1 MNGRANPI
9 TRRCDYLPPN
19 YRVESVELTFTLGE
33 ETTLVR
39 SRLHLQRAVQT
50 TTTTLT
56 LLGRNLELLALRRD
70 GSDLAPASYQRDD
83 ESLLLFDCPAAF
95 SLEIETAIHP
105 QANTA
110 LEGLYLSSG
119 RFCTQCEAEGFRRI
133 TYFPD
138 RPDVLSRYSVTLI
151 ADRQRYPVLLS
162 NGNLLESG
170 ELSNGNLLESGE
182 LSNGQHFARWVDP
195 FPKPSYLF
203 ALVAGD
209 LAVLDDSYVTRSGR
223 SVALQIYTEPAN
235 LDKCAH
241 AMASLKE
248 AMAWDEEVYGLEYD
262 LDIYMIVAVG
272 DFNMGAMENKGLNIF
287 NARYVLACPET
298 ATDAD
303 YQAIREVIGHE
314 YFHNWTGNRVT
325 CRDWFQ
331 LSLKEGLTVFRDQNF
346 SADLGSRAV
355 KRIQDVRA
363 LRASQFLEDSGPM
376 AHPVR
381 PESYEEINNFYTATV
396 YNKGA
401 EVIGMYR
408 TLLGAELFHAGVT
421 LYLARHDGEAA
432 TIDDFLRAMEEVSG
446 RDLQQFSR
454 WYSQAG
460 TPLLSVTRAYDS
472 QRSVLSLTLRQSLAP
487 TSGQP
492 ARELLHLPIS
502 IGLIGPQGEE
512 LAVRCAGEELR
523 PAGSR
528 VIELRTAEETF
539 ELVDV
544 PPGTLPSLL
553 RSFSAPVR
561 LHDDLDESE
570 RAFLLAHDSDSFCR
584 WEAGQ
589 QLFTDLL
596 LRHAAAA
603 DPALRVLPQA
613 HASAYQRLLLDHEGD
628 PALRA
633 LALTLPT
640 VTTLLDLQLP
650 ADPPALHDAR
660 QGLRSALVEPLAA
673 ELWSLYDG
681 LLQER
686 GPYMPEGT
694 AVGRRSLK
702 NTTLALLARCDRQGA
717 AQACHAQFQA
727 AGNMTDRLAALT
739 ILVDEDLPGHD
750 DALAEFHQRW
760 QHDPLVLDKWFT
772 LQAIAGSEAAF
783 SDVLRLRSHP
793 DFTLRNPNRVRSL
806 LGAFAHSNPGRF
818 HRSDGQGYD
827 FIASEVLTLD
837 PLNPQIA
844 TRLAISL
851 SRWRALAEPYGSAM
865 HQALQ
870 RLARAGNLSRD
881 LGELVSKSLKE
892 SR

>member
-1 MNGRANPI
+1 MANRTI
-9 TRRCDYLPPN
+9 RRCDYLPPN
-19 YRVESVELTFTLGE
+19 YRVETVELTFTLGE
-33 ETTLVR
+33 ETTLVAA
-39 SRLHLQRAVQT
+39 RLRLQRTPQAT
-50 TTTTLT
+50 GTTLT
-56 LLGRNLELLALRRD
+56 LLGRHLELRSLRRD
-70 GSDLAPASYQRDD
+70 GTLLPPASYQCDA
-83 ESLLLFDCPAAF
+83 ESLILPDCPAAF
-95 SLEIETAIHP
+95 TLDIETAIHP
-105 QANTA
+105 QENTA

-138 RPDVLSRYSVTLI
+138 CPDVLSRYTVTLI

-162 NGNLLESG
+162 NGNLLDSG
-170 ELSNGNLLESGE
+170 ELAG
-182 LSNGQHFARWVDP
+182 GQHFARWVDP

-209 LAVLDDSYVTRSGR
+209 LAALTDTYVTRSGR
-223 SVALQIYTEPAN
+223 TVALRIYTEAGN
-235 LDKCAH
+235 LDKCTH
-241 AMASLKE
+241 AMTSLKE
-248 AMAWDEEVYGLEYD
+248 AMCWDEEVYGLEYD

-272 DFNMGAMENKGLNIF
+272 DYNMGAMENKGLNIF

-355 KRIQDVRA
+355 KRIQDVRT
-363 LRASQFLEDSGPM
+363 LRASQFLEDGGPM

-401 EVIGMYR
+401 EIIGMYR
-408 TLLGAELFHAGVT
+408 TLLGPELFHAGVT

-446 RDLQQFSR
+446 RDLQQFAR
-454 WYSQAG
+454 WYTQAG
-460 TPLLSVTRAYDS
+460 TPLVTVTRAYDP
-472 QRSVLSLTLRQSLAP
+472 QRAVLTLSLRQSLAP
-487 TSGQP
+487 TPGQP
-492 ARELLHLPIS
+492 EKELLHIPMA
-502 IGLIGPQGEE
+502 IGLIGPEGEE
-512 LAVRCAGEELR
+512 LPLRCAGEEAR

-528 VIELRTAEETF
+528 VIELQTAATTL
-539 ELVDV
+539 ELVEV
-544 PPGTLPSLL
+544 PAGALPSFL
-553 RSFSAPVR
+553 RGFSAPVR
-561 LHDDLDESE
+561 LQDDLDESE
-570 RAFLLAHDSDSFCR
+570 RAFLLAHDSDSFCC

-589 QLFTDLL
+589 QLFTELL
-596 LRHAAAA
+596 LRHAAESN
-603 DPALRVLPQA
+603 PALRVLPQT
-613 HASAYQRLLLDHEGD
+613 HATAYQRLLLDHRGD

-640 VTTLLDLQLP
+640 VTTLLDLQHP
-650 ADPPALHDAR
+650 ADPPALHAAR
-660 QGLRSALVEPLAA
+660 QGLRTALAEPLAA
-673 ELWSLYDG
+673 ELRSLYAA
-681 LLQER
+681 LQER
-686 GPYMPEGT
+686 GPYTLDGA

-702 NTTLALLARCDRQGA
+702 NVSLAMLARCERQGA
-717 AQACHAQFQA
+717 AQACHEQFRA

-739 ILVDEDLPGHD
+739 ILVDEDLPGRD

-772 LQAIAGSEAAF
+772 LQATAGSEEVF
-783 SDVLRLRSHP
+783 SDVLRLRAHA
-793 DFTLRNPNRVRSL
+793 DFTLLNPNRVRSL

-827 FIASEVLTLD
+827 FIASEVLSLD
-837 PLNPQIA
+837 RLNPQIA
-844 TRLAISL
+844 TRLASAL
-851 SRWRALAEPYGSAM
+851 SRWRTLAEPYGSAM
-865 HQALQ
+865 HRALQ
-870 RLARAGNLSRD
+870 RLAQGGKLSRD

-892 SR
+892 SP

>member
-1 MNGRANPI
+1 MNGIANRTI
-9 TRRCDYLPPN
+9 RRCDYLPPN

-33 ETTLVR
+33 ETTLVM
-39 SRLHLQRAVQT
+39 SRLRLQRAPQAT
-50 TTTTLT
+50 ATALT
-56 LLGRNLELLALRRD
+56 LLGRNLELLSLRRD
-70 GSDLAPASYQRDD
+70 GSNLDPAAYQRDA
-83 ESLLLFDCPAAF
+83 ETLVIPDCPAAF
-95 SLEIETAIHP
+95 TLEIETAIHP

-170 ELSNGNLLESGE
+170 ELSD
-182 LSNGQHFARWVDP
+182 GQHFARWVDP

-209 LAVLDDSYVTRSGR
+209 LAALVDTFVTRSGR
-223 SVALQIYTEPAN
+223 SVDLRIYAEAGN
-235 LDKCAH
+235 IDKCAH

-248 AMAWDEEVYGLEYD
+248 AMRWDEEVYGLEYD

-303 YQAIREVIGHE
+303 YQGIREVIGHE

-355 KRIQDVRA
+355 KRIQDVRT
-363 LRASQFLEDSGPM
+363 LRASQFLEDGGPM

-421 LYLARHDGEAA
+421 LYLSRHDGEAA

-454 WYSQAG
+454 WYTQAG
-460 TPLLSVTRAYDS
+460 TPLVAVTRLYDP
-472 QRSVLSLTLRQSLAP
+472 QRCRLTLTFRQSLAP
-487 TSGQP
+487 TPGQP
-492 ARELLHLPIS
+492 EKELLHLPIT

-512 LAVRCAGEELR
+512 LPVCCDGEELR

-528 VIELRTAEETF
+528 VIELQTAEAVL

-553 RSFSAPVR
+553 RGFSATVR

-596 LRHAAAA
+596 LRHAAES
-603 DPALRVLPQA
+603 DPSLRVLPQT
-613 HASAYQRLLLDHEGD
+613 HAVAYQRLLLDHHGD

-650 ADPPALHDAR
+650 AEPLALHDAR
-660 QGLRSALVEPLAA
+660 QGLRIALAEPLIA
-673 ELWSLYDG
+673 ELWCLYEG
-681 LLQER
+681 LQER
-686 GPYMPEGT
+686 SPYTPDGA

-702 NTTLALLARCDRQGA
+702 NTALAMLARCDRQGA
-717 AQACHAQFQA
+717 AQACHEQFLA
-727 AGNMTDRLAALT
+727 AGNMTDRLAALA

-772 LQAIAGSEAAF
+772 LQALAGSEEVF
-783 SDVLRLRSHP
+783 SDLLRLRAHP

-827 FIASEVLTLD
+827 FIASEVLALD
-837 PLNPQIA
+837 RLNPQIA
-844 TRLAISL
+844 TRLASSL
-851 SRWRALAEPYGSAM
+851 SRWRTLAEPYGSAM
-865 HQALQ
+865 HQSLQ
-870 RLARAGNLSRD
+870 SLTRAGKLSRD
-881 LGELVSKSLKE
+881 LGELVSKSLRE
-892 SR
+892 EL

>member
-1 MNGRANPI
+1 MNGRINPI
-9 TRRCDYLPPN
+9 IRRCDYLPPN
-19 YRVESVELTFTLGE
+19 YRVESVELTFTLNE
-33 ETTLVR
+33 EKTRVV
-39 SRLHLQRAVQT
+39 SRLRLQRAPQA

-70 GSDLAPASYQRDD
+70 GSDLSQASYQRDD
-83 ESLLLFDCPAAF
+83 ESLILTDCPAAF
-95 SLEIETAIHP
+95 TLEIETAIYP

-151 ADRQRYPVLLS
+151 ADRLRYPVLLS

-170 ELSNGNLLESGE
+170 ELSDGL
-182 LSNGQHFARWVDP
+182 HFARWVDP

-209 LAVLDDSYVTRSGR
+209 LALLDDRYVTRSGR
-223 SVALQIYTEPAN
+223 SVALRIYTEAGN

-248 AMAWDEEVYGLEYD
+248 AMAWDEAVYGLEYD

-303 YQAIREVIGHE
+303 YQSIREVIGHE

-355 KRIQDVRA
+355 KRIQDVRT
-363 LRASQFLEDSGPM
+363 LRASQFLEDGGPM

-421 LYLARHDGEAA
+421 LYLSRHDGEAA
-432 TIDDFLRAMEEVSG
+432 TINDFLRAMEEVSG

-460 TPLLSVTRAYDS
+460 TPQLTVTRRYDP
-472 QRSVLSLTLRQSLAP
+472 QRSTLSLTLRQSLAP
-487 TSGQP
+487 TPGQP
-492 ARELLHLPIS
+492 EKELLHLPIS

-512 LAVRCAGEELR
+512 LPVRCAGEEPR

-528 VIELRTAEETF
+528 VIELRTAEATL

-544 PPGTLPSLL
+544 PAGSLPSLL

-561 LHDDLDESE
+561 LHDDLHESE

-596 LRHAAAA
+596 LRHAAEA
-603 DPALRVLPQA
+603 DPALRVLPQT
-613 HASAYQRLLLDHEGD
+613 HASAYQRLLLDHHGD

-660 QGLRSALVEPLAA
+660 QGLRSALVESLPA

-681 LLQER
+681 LQEH
-686 GPYMPEGT
+686 GPYAPEGA

-717 AQACHAQFQA
+717 AQACHTQFLT

-739 ILVDEDLPGHD
+739 ILVDEDLPGHE

-772 LQAIAGSEAAF
+772 LQATAGSEAVF
-783 SDVLRLRSHP
+783 SDLLRLRAHP

-844 TRLAISL
+844 TRLASSL
-851 SRWRALAEPYGSAM
+851 SRWRTLAEPYGSAM

-870 RLARAGNLSRD
+870 RLARAGHLSRD

-892 SR
+892 NL

>member
-19 YRVESVELTFTLGE
+19 YRVESVELTFTLNA

-39 SRLHLQRAVQT
+39 SRLRLRRAPQA
-50 TTTTLT
+50 TTTLT

-70 GSDLAPASYQRDD
+70 GSDLSPADYQRDD
-83 ESLLLFDCPAAF
+83 EGLVLFDCPAAF
-95 SLEIETAIHP
+95 TLEIETAIHP

-162 NGNLLESG
+162 NGNLLDSG
-170 ELSNGNLLESGE
+170 ELSS
-182 LSNGQHFARWVDP
+182 GQHFARWIDP

-223 SVALQIYTEPAN
+223 SVALRIYTEAGN

-248 AMAWDEEVYGLEYD
+248 AMVWDEEVYGLEYD
-262 LDIYMIVAVG
+262 LDIYMIVAVS

-303 YQAIREVIGHE
+303 YQSIREVIGHE

-346 SADLGSRAV
+346 SADRGSRAV
-355 KRIQDVRA
+355 KRIQDVRT
-363 LRASQFLEDSGPM
+363 LRASQFLEDGGPM

-421 LYLARHDGEAA
+421 LYLSRHDGDAA

-446 RDLQQFSR
+446 RDLQQFAR

-460 TPLLSVTRAYDS
+460 TPLLTVTRAYDP
-472 QRSVLSLTLRQSLAP
+472 QRSTLSLTLRQSLAP
-487 TSGQP
+487 TPGQP
-492 ARELLHLPIS
+492 EKELLHLPIR
-502 IGLIGPQGEE
+502 IGLIAPDGQE
-512 LAVRCAGEELR
+512 LPVRCAGEEPR

-528 VIELRTAEETF
+528 VIELQRAEATLEF
-539 ELVDV
+539 VDV

-553 RSFSAPVR
+553 RGFSAPIR
-561 LHDDLDESE
+561 LHDDFDESE

-589 QLFTDLL
+589 QLFTGLL
-596 LRHAAAA
+596 LRHAAES
-603 DPALRVLPQA
+603 DPALRILPQT
-613 HASAYQRLLLDHEGD
+613 HASAYHRLLLDQGGD

-650 ADPPALHDAR
+650 ADPPALHEAR
-660 QGLRSALVEPLAA
+660 QGLRSLLVESLAA

-681 LLQER
+681 LQEQ
-686 GPYMPEGT
+686 GPYTPEGA

-717 AQACHAQFQA
+717 AQACHTQFLT

-772 LQAIAGSEAAF
+772 LQAIAGSEAVF
-783 SDVLRLRSHP
+783 SDVLRLRAHP
-793 DFTLRNPNRVRSL
+793 DFTLRNPNRVRAL

-844 TRLAISL
+844 TRLASSL
-851 SRWRALAEPYGSAM
+851 SRWRTLAEPYSRAM

-870 RLARAGNLSRD
+870 RLARAENLSRD

-892 SR
+892 NL

>member
-1 MNGRANPI
+1 MANRTI
-9 TRRCDYLPPN
+9 RRCDYLPPD
-19 YRVESVELTFTLGE
+19 YRVETVELTFTLGE
-33 ETTLVR
+33 ETTLVV
-39 SRLHLQRAVQT
+39 SRLQLKRTAAASG
-50 TTTTLT
+50 TTLT
-56 LLGRNLELLALRRD
+56 LFGRHLELLSLRRD
-70 GSDLAPASYQRDD
+70 GSPLAPAAYELDAER
-83 ESLLLFDCPAAF
+83 LLITDCPESF
-95 SLEIETAIHP
+95 TLEIETAIHP
-105 QANTA
+105 QENTA

-138 RPDVLSRYSVTLI
+138 RPDVLSRYTVTLI

-162 NGNLLESG
+162 NGNLLASG
-170 ELSNGNLLESGE
+170 ELGG
-182 LSNGQHFARWVDP
+182 GQHFARWVDP

-209 LAVLDDSYVTRSGR
+209 LASLLDTYVTRSGR
-223 SVALQIYTEPAN
+223 QVDLRIYTEPAN
-235 LDKCAH
+235 VDKCAH

-248 AMAWDEEVYGLEYD
+248 AMCWDEEVYGLEYD

-272 DFNMGAMENKGLNIF
+272 DYNMGAMENKGLNIF

-355 KRIQDVRA
+355 KRIQDVRT
-363 LRASQFLEDSGPM
+363 LRAAQFPEDSGPM

-401 EVIGMYR
+401 EIIGMYR
-408 TLLGAELFHAGVT
+408 TLLGAELFCAGVN

-446 RDLQQFSR
+446 RDLQQFAR
-454 WYSQAG
+454 WYTQAG
-460 TPLLSVTRAYDS
+460 TPLVTVTHAYDP
-472 QRSVLSLTLRQSLAP
+472 QRAVLTLTLRQSLAP
-487 TSGQP
+487 TPGQP
-492 ARELLHLPIS
+492 VKELLHLPIT
-502 IGLIGPQGEE
+502 IGLIGPEGEE
-512 LAVRCAGEELR
+512 LPVRCVGEELR

-528 VIELRTAEETF
+528 VIELRTAEAAL
-539 ELVDV
+539 ELAEV
-544 PPGTLPSLL
+544 PPGALPSLL
-553 RSFSAPVR
+553 RGFSAPVR
-561 LHDDLDESE
+561 LQDDLDESE

-596 LRHAAAA
+596 LRQAAES
-603 DPALRVLPQA
+603 DPALRVLPQT
-613 HASAYQRLLLDHEGD
+613 HAIAYQRLLLDHRGD

-650 ADPPALHDAR
+650 ADPLALHDSR
-660 QGLRSALVEPLAA
+660 QGLRRALAEPLQA
-673 ELWSLYDG
+673 ELWSLYAA
-681 LLQER
+681 LQER
-686 GPYMPEGT
+686 GPYTLDG
-694 AVGRRSLK
+694 AAIGRRSLK
-702 NTTLALLARCDRQGA
+702 NVTLAMLARCDRQGA
-717 AQACHAQFQA
+717 AQACHEQFLA
-727 AGNMTDRLAALT
+727 AENMTDRLAALT

-772 LQAIAGSEAAF
+772 LQATASSEEVF
-783 SDVLRLRSHP
+783 GDVLRLRANP
-793 DFTLRNPNRVRSL
+793 DFTLRNPNRARSL

-837 PLNPQIA
+837 KLNPQIA
-844 TRLAISL
+844 TRLASAL
-851 SRWRALAEPYGSAM
+851 SRWRTLAEPYGSAM
-865 HQALQ
+865 QQALQ
-870 RLARAGNLSRD
+870 RLAQGGNLSRD
-881 LGELVSKSLKE
+881 LGELVSKSLRE
-892 SR
+892 EP

>member
-1 MNGRANPI
+1 MNGTANRTI
-9 TRRCDYLPPN
+9 RRLDYLPPN
-19 YRVESVELTFTLGE
+19 YRVETVELTFTLGE
-33 ETTLVR
+33 ETTVVA
-39 SRLHLQRAVQT
+39 SRLRLQRAPQAT
-50 TTTTLT
+50 ETTLT
-56 LLGRNLELLALRRD
+56 LLGRNLELLSLRCD
-70 GSDLAPASYQRDD
+70 GSPLAPASYQRDG
-83 ESLLLFDCPAAF
+83 ESLVIPDCPAAF
-95 SLEIETAIHP
+95 TLEIETAIHP
-105 QANTA
+105 QENTA

-138 RPDVLSRYSVTLI
+138 RPDVLARYTVTLI

-162 NGNLLESG
+162 NGNLLNHG
-170 ELSNGNLLESGE
+170 ELAG
-182 LSNGQHFARWVDP
+182 GQHFARWVDP

-209 LAVLDDSYVTRSGR
+209 LAALSDTYVTRTGR
-223 SVALQIYTEPAN
+223 SVDLRIYSEAAN

-248 AMAWDEEVYGLEYD
+248 AMCWDEEVYGLEYD

-303 YQAIREVIGHE
+303 FQSIRAVIGHE

-355 KRIQDVRA
+355 KRIQDVRT
-363 LRASQFLEDSGPM
+363 LRAAQFLEDGGPM

-408 TLLGAELFHAGVT
+408 TLLGPELFHAGVS

-446 RDLQQFSR
+446 RDLQQFAR

-460 TPLLSVTRAYDS
+460 TPLVTVTRAYDP
-472 QRSVLSLTLRQSLAP
+472 QRAVLTLSLRQSLAP
-487 TSGQP
+487 TPGQP
-492 ARELLHLPIS
+492 TKELLHLPIT
-502 IGLIGPQGEE
+502 IGLIGPDGAE
-512 LAVRCAGEELR
+512 LPVRYAGEEVR
-523 PAGSR
+523 PAESR
-528 VIELRTAEETF
+528 VIELRTAETAL

-544 PPGTLPSLL
+544 PPGALPSLL
-553 RSFSAPVR
+553 RGFSAPVR

-596 LRHAAAA
+596 LRHAAEI
-603 DPALRVLPQA
+603 DPALRVLPQT
-613 HASAYQRLLLDHEGD
+613 HATAYQRLLLDHRGD

-650 ADPPALHDAR
+650 ADPLALHEAR
-660 QGLRSALVEPLAA
+660 QGLRSALAEPLAA
-673 ELWSLYDG
+673 ELWSLYAA
-681 LLQER
+681 LQER
-686 GPYMPEGT
+686 GPYAPEGA

-702 NTTLALLARCDRQGA
+702 NVTLAMLARCDRQGA
-717 AQACHAQFQA
+717 AQACHEQFLT

-772 LQAIAGSEAAF
+772 LQALAGSDAVF
-783 SDVLRLRSHP
+783 SDVLRLRAHP

-806 LGAFAHSNPGRF
+806 LGAFAHNNPGRF

-837 PLNPQIA
+837 RLNPQIA
-844 TRLAISL
+844 TRLASAL
-851 SRWRALAEPYGSAM
+851 SRWRTLAEPYGSAM

-870 RLARAGNLSRD
+870 RLAREGGLSRD

-892 SR
+892 SP

>member
-1 MNGRANPI
+1 MANRTI
-9 TRRCDYLPPN
+9 RRCDYHPPN
-19 YRVESVELTFTLGE
+19 YRVETVELTFTLGE
-33 ETTLVR
+33 ETTLVVA
-39 SRLHLQRAVQT
+39 RLHLQRAAQAT
-50 TTTTLT
+50 ETTLT
-56 LLGRNLELLALRRD
+56 LLGRDLELLHLRCD
-70 GSDLAPASYQRDD
+70 GLPLAADAYQRDA
-83 ESLLLFDCPAAF
+83 ESLVLPDCPAAF
-95 SLEIETAIHP
+95 ILEIETAIHP
-105 QANTA
+105 RENTA
-110 LEGLYLSSG
+110 LDGLYLSSG

-138 RPDVLSRYSVTLI
+138 RPDVLARYTVTLI

-170 ELSNGNLLESGE
+170 ELAG
-182 LSNGQHFARWVDP
+182 GQHFARWVDP

-209 LAVLDDSYVTRSGR
+209 LAALTDTYVTRTGR
-223 SVALQIYTEPAN
+223 SVDLRIYSEAEN

-248 AMAWDEEVYGLEYD
+248 AMCWDEEVYGLEYD

-287 NARYVLACPET
+287 NARYVLACPDT

-303 YQAIREVIGHE
+303 FQSIRAVIGHE

-355 KRIQDVRA
+355 TRIQDVRT
-363 LRASQFLEDSGPM
+363 LRAAQFLEDSGPM

-446 RDLQQFSR
+446 RDLQQFAR
-454 WYSQAG
+454 WYTQAG
-460 TPLLSVTRAYDS
+460 TPLLTVTRTYDS
-472 QRSVLSLTLRQSLAP
+472 RQRTLTLTLRQSLAP
-487 TSGQP
+487 TPGQP
-492 ARELLHLPIS
+492 EKELLHLPIA
-502 IGLIGPQGEE
+502 IGLIGPEGEE
-512 LAVRCAGEELR
+512 LPLRCAGEELR
-523 PAGSR
+523 PPGTR
-528 VIELRTAEETF
+528 VIELRKAEATL
-539 ELVDV
+539 ELVEV
-544 PPGTLPSLL
+544 PPGALPSLL
-553 RSFSAPVR
+553 RGFSAPVR

-570 RAFLLAHDSDSFCR
+570 RAFLLAHDNDSFCR

-596 LRHAAAA
+596 LRHAAEG
-603 DPALRVLPQA
+603 DPALRVLPQT
-613 HASAYQRLLLDHEGD
+613 HANAYQRLLLDHHGD

-640 VTTLLDLQLP
+640 VTTLLDLQIP
-650 ADPPALHDAR
+650 AEPLALHDAR
-660 QGLRSALVEPLAA
+660 QGLRRTLAEPLVA
-673 ELWSLYDG
+673 EMWSLYEG
-681 LLQER
+681 LQEHGLYTPD
-686 GPYMPEGT
+686 GP

-702 NTTLALLARCDRQGA
+702 NVILAMLARCDRQGA
-717 AQACHAQFQA
+717 AQACHEQFLA

-750 DALAEFHQRW
+750 EALAEFHQRW

-772 LQAIAGSEAAF
+772 LQALASSEAVF
-783 SDVLRLRSHP
+783 GDVLRLRAHP

-806 LGAFAHSNPGRF
+806 LGAFSHSNPGRF

-827 FIASEVLTLD
+827 FIASEVLALD
-837 PLNPQIA
+837 RLNPQIA
-844 TRLAISL
+844 TRLASAL
-851 SRWRALAEPYGSAM
+851 SRWRAFAEPYGSAM
-865 HQALQ
+865 QQALQ
-870 RLARAGNLSRD
+870 RLARQGSLSRD
-881 LGELVSKSLKE
+881 LGELVGKSLRE
-892 SR
+892 EP

>member
-1 MNGRANPI
+1 MNGTVNRTI
-9 TRRCDYLPPN
+9 RRCDYLPPN
-19 YRVESVELTFTLGE
+19 YRVETVELTFTLGE
-33 ETTLVR
+33 GTTLVAA
-39 SRLHLQRAVQT
+39 RLHLQRTPLASNPA
-50 TTTTLT
+50 LT
-56 LLGRNLELLALRRD
+56 LLGRNLELLRLRRD
-70 GSDLAPASYQRDD
+70 GCDLPPEAYHRDE
-83 ESLLLFDCPAAF
+83 ESLVILDCPEAF
-95 SLEIETAIHP
+95 ILEVETAIHP
-105 QANTA
+105 QENTA

-138 RPDVLSRYSVTLI
+138 RPDILSRYTVTLI

-162 NGNLLESG
+162 NGNLLDSG
-170 ELSNGNLLESGE
+170 ELAG
-182 LSNGQHFARWVDP
+182 GQHFARWVDP

-209 LAVLDDSYVTRSGR
+209 LAALSDSYVTRTGR
-223 SVALQIYTEPAN
+223 NVDLRIYTEPEN

-248 AMAWDEEVYGLEYD
+248 AMCWDEEVYGLEYD

-303 YQAIREVIGHE
+303 YQGIREVIGHE

-355 KRIQDVRA
+355 KRIQDVRT
-363 LRASQFLEDSGPM
+363 LRAAQFLEDGGPM
-376 AHPVR
+376 SHPVR
-381 PESYEEINNFYTATV
+381 PESYEEINNFYTATI

-432 TIDDFLRAMEEVSG
+432 TIDDFLQAMEEVSG
-446 RDLQQFSR
+446 RDLQQFAR
-454 WYSQAG
+454 WYTQAG
-460 TPLLSVTRAYDS
+460 TPLLTVTRAYDAVR
-472 QRSVLSLTLRQSLAP
+472 RSLTLTLRQSLAP
-487 TSGQP
+487 TPGQP
-492 ARELLHLPIS
+492 VKELLHLPLA
-502 IGLIGPQGEE
+502 IGLIGPDGEE
-512 LAVRCAGEELR
+512 LPVRCAGEEPR
-523 PAGSR
+523 PAGTR
-528 VIELRTAEETF
+528 VIELRGGEESI
-539 ELVDV
+539 ELIEV
-544 PPGTLPSLL
+544 PRGALPSLL
-553 RSFSAPVR
+553 RGFSAPVR
-561 LHDDLDESE
+561 LQDDLDESE
-570 RAFLLAHDSDSFCR
+570 RAFLLSHDSDSFCR

-596 LRHAAAA
+596 LRHAAEV
-603 DPALRVLPQA
+603 DPELQALPQT
-613 HASAYQRLLLDHEGD
+613 HATAYQRLLLDYHGD

-650 ADPPALHDAR
+650 ADPLALHNAR
-660 QGLRSALVEPLAA
+660 QQLRTALAEPLSA
-673 ELWSLYDG
+673 ELWSLYAA
-681 LLQER
+681 LQER
-686 GPYMPEGT
+686 GPYTSDGAAM
-694 AVGRRSLK
+694 GRRSLK
-702 NTTLALLARCDRQGA
+702 NVTLAMLARSDRQRA
-717 AQACHAQFQA
+717 AQACHEQFQA
-727 AGNMTDRLAALT
+727 AGNMTDRLAALS

-760 QHDPLVLDKWFT
+760 QDDPLVLDKWFT
-772 LQAIAGSEAAF
+772 LQALASSEEVF
-783 SDVLRLRSHP
+783 NDVLRLRAHP

-827 FIASEVLTLD
+827 FIASEVLSLD

-844 TRLAISL
+844 TRLASSL
-851 SRWRALAEPYGSAM
+851 SRWRTLAEPYGSAM
-865 HQALQ
+865 HRALQ
-870 RLARAGNLSRD
+870 RIARSTTLSRD
-881 LGELVSKSLKE
+881 LGELVNKSLKE
-892 SR
+892 SL

>member
-1 MNGRANPI
+1 MNGIANRTI
-9 TRRCDYLPPN
+9 RRCDYLPPN

-33 ETTLVR
+33 ETTLVV
-39 SRLHLQRAVQT
+39 SRLRLQRAPQANAT
-50 TTTTLT
+50 ALT

-70 GSDLAPASYQRDD
+70 GSDLDPADYQRDA
-83 ESLLLFDCPAAF
+83 ESLVIPDCPAAF
-95 SLEIETAIHP
+95 TLEIETAIHP

-170 ELSNGNLLESGE
+170 ELSD
-182 LSNGQHFARWVDP
+182 GQHYARWVDP

-209 LAVLDDSYVTRSGR
+209 LAALADTYVTRSGR
-223 SVALQIYTEPAN
+223 SVALRIYTEAGN
-235 LDKCAH
+235 IDKCAH

-248 AMAWDEEVYGLEYD
+248 AMRWDEEVYGLEYD

-303 YQAIREVIGHE
+303 YQGIREVIGHE

-355 KRIQDVRA
+355 KRIQDVRT
-363 LRASQFLEDSGPM
+363 LRASQFLEDNGPM

-421 LYLARHDGEAA
+421 LYLSRHDGEAA

-454 WYSQAG
+454 WYTQAG
-460 TPLLSVTRAYDS
+460 TPLLTVSRLYDP
-472 QRSVLSLTLRQSLAP
+472 QRCTLTLTLRQSLAP
-487 TSGQP
+487 TPGQP
-492 ARELLHLPIS
+492 EKELLHLPIA

-512 LAVRCAGEELR
+512 LPVRCSGEELR
-523 PAGSR
+523 SAGSR
-528 VIELRTAEETF
+528 VIELQRAEAVL

-553 RSFSAPVR
+553 RGFSAPVR

-596 LRHAAAA
+596 LRHAAES
-603 DPALRVLPQA
+603 DPTLRVLPQT
-613 HASAYQRLLLDHEGD
+613 HATAYQRLLLDQHGD

-650 ADPPALHDAR
+650 AEPLALHDAR
-660 QGLRSALVEPLAA
+660 QGLRIALAEPLTA
-673 ELWSLYDG
+673 ELWCLYEG
-681 LLQER
+681 LQER
-686 GPYMPEGT
+686 SAYSPDGA

-702 NTTLALLARCDRQGA
+702 NAALAMLARCDRQGA
-717 AQACHAQFQA
+717 AQACHEQFLA
-727 AGNMTDRLAALT
+727 AGNMTDRLAALA

-772 LQAIAGSEAAF
+772 LQALASSEEVF
-783 SDVLRLRSHP
+783 SDLLRLRAHP

-818 HRSDGQGYD
+818 HRNDGQGYD
-827 FIASEVLTLD
+827 FIASEVLALD
-837 PLNPQIA
+837 RLNPQIA
-844 TRLAISL
+844 TRLASSL
-851 SRWRALAEPYGSAM
+851 SRWRTLAEPYGSAM
-865 HQALQ
+865 HHSLQ
-870 RLARAGNLSRD
+870 SLARAGTLSRD
-881 LGELVSKSLKE
+881 LGELVSKSLRE
-892 SR
+892 EL

>member
-1 MNGRANPI
+1 MNGMANRTI
-9 TRRCDYLPPN
+9 RRCDYLPPN

-33 ETTLVR
+33 ETTLVA
-39 SRLHLQRAVQT
+39 SRLHLQRAPQAAG
-50 TTTTLT
+50 TTLT
-56 LLGRNLELLALRRD
+56 LLGRHLELLSLRCDGRD
-70 GSDLAPASYQRDD
+70 LPSAAYQRDE
-83 ESLLLFDCPAAF
+83 ESLVIADCPASF
-95 SLEIETAIHP
+95 TLEIETAIHP
-105 QANTA
+105 QENTA

-138 RPDVLSRYSVTLI
+138 RPDVLSHYTVTLI
-151 ADRQRYPVLLS
+151 ADRQHYPILLS

-170 ELSNGNLLESGE
+170 ELAGGR
-182 LSNGQHFARWVDP
+182 HFARWVDP

-209 LAVLDDSYVTRSGR
+209 LAARTDTHVTRSGR
-223 SVALQIYTEPAN
+223 SVDLRIYTEADN
-235 LDKCAH
+235 VDKSAH

-248 AMAWDEEVYGLEYD
+248 AMGWDEEVYGLEYD

-272 DFNMGAMENKGLNIF
+272 DYNMGAMENKGLNIF
-287 NARYVLACPET
+287 NTRYVLACPET

-303 YQAIREVIGHE
+303 YQAIRAVIGHE

-355 KRIQDVRA
+355 TRIQDVRT
-363 LRASQFLEDSGPM
+363 LRATQFLEDGGPM

-401 EVIGMYR
+401 EIIGMYR
-408 TLLGAELFHAGVT
+408 TLLGPELFHAGVSR
-421 LYLARHDGEAA
+421 YLARHDGEAA

-446 RDLQQFSR
+446 RDLQQFAR
-454 WYSQAG
+454 WYTQAG
-460 TPLLSVTRAYDS
+460 TPLVTVTRTYDP
-472 QRSVLSLTLRQSLAP
+472 QRCTLTLSLRQSLAP
-487 TSGQP
+487 TPGQP
-492 ARELLHLPIS
+492 EKELLHLPIV
-502 IGLIGPQGEE
+502 IGLIGPNGEE
-512 LAVRCAGEELR
+512 LPVRCAGEAER

-528 VIELRTAEETF
+528 VIELRTAAATL

-544 PPGTLPSLL
+544 PTGALPSLL
-553 RSFSAPVR
+553 RAFSAPVR
-561 LHDDLDESE
+561 LQDDLDESE

-589 QLFTDLL
+589 QLFTGLL
-596 LRHAAAA
+596 LRHAAEG
-603 DPALRVLPQA
+603 DPALRILPKT
-613 HASAYQRLLLDHEGD
+613 HAAAYQHLLLDHRGD

-660 QGLRSALVEPLAA
+660 QGLRSALAEPLAA
-673 ELWSLYDG
+673 ELWSLYAT
-681 LLQER
+681 LQER
-686 GPYMPEGT
+686 GPYTLDGV

-702 NTTLALLARCDRQGA
+702 NVTLAMLARCDRQGA
-717 AQACHAQFQA
+717 AQACHEQFLT

-750 DALAEFHQRW
+750 DALAEFHRRW

-772 LQAIAGSEAAF
+772 LQATASSDEVF
-783 SDVLRLRSHP
+783 SDLLRLRAHA
-793 DFTLRNPNRVRSL
+793 DFNLRNPNRVRSL
-806 LGAFAHSNPGRF
+806 LGAFAHNNPGRF

-837 PLNPQIA
+837 RLNPQIA
-844 TRLAISL
+844 TRLASAL
-851 SRWRALAEPYGSAM
+851 SRWRTLAEPYGSAM
-865 HQALQ
+865 QQALQ
-870 RLARAGNLSRD
+870 RLAGGANLSRD

-892 SR
+892 SP